1 MKRIPSKVVAAPGY
15 SASVDIGKRGIKL
28 TSFEPVNLLEY
39 FTKGEIQESES
50 LREAFRQG
58 WVVAYKGQTLPKK
71 SEPKIKIPNMK
82 VSQNPSSAK
91 IKIVE
96 NKRKGGE
103 SSYDYETEIPES
115 TKTLIKDAADNQKR
129 KKLEEKEELL
139 KKQKEE
145 FETDIVI
152 QKGKVDIPKI
162 NTVRIDGKEV
172 SNWKAV
178 KKGKKPVEENK
189 IKVDLEEKT
198 VTEENE

>member
-15 SASVDIGKRGIKL
+15 SASVDIGKRGLKL

-39 FTKGEIQESES
+39 FTKEEIQQSDS

-58 WVVAYKGQTLPKK
+58 WVVAFKGQELPKK
-71 SEPKIKIPNMK
+71 SEPKIKIPDMR

-96 NKRKGGE
+96 KKNKGRE
-103 SSYDYETEIPES
+103 SDYGYETEIPEA
-115 TKTLIKDAADNQKR
+115 TQTLIKDAADNQKR

-139 KKQKEE
+139 KSQKEK
-145 FETDIVI
+145 FETDVVI
-152 QKGKVDIPKI
+152 SKGKVDIPKI
-162 NTVRIDGKEV
+162 TTVRIDGKEV
-172 SNWKAV
+172 MNWKAV

-189 IKVDLEEKT
+189 IKVDLQEKT
-198 VTEENE
+198 VTEEE

>member
-28 TSFEPVNLLEY
+28 NSFEPVNLLEY
-39 FTKGEIQESES
+39 FTKEEIQQSES

-58 WVVAYKGQTLPKK
+58 WVVAYKGQNLPKK

-82 VSQNPSSAK
+82 ISQNSFSSAK

-96 NKRKGGE
+96 KKNRGRE
-103 SSYDYETEIPES
+103 SDYEYETEIPES
-115 TKTLIKDAADNQKR
+115 TQTLIKDAAENQKR

-145 FETDIVI
+145 FETDVVI
-152 QKGKVDIPKI
+152 REGKVNIPKI
-162 NTVRIDGKEV
+162 KTVRVDGKEV

-189 IKVDLEEKT
+189 IKVNLQEKT
-198 VTEENE
+198 VTEEE

>member
-39 FTKGEIQESES
+39 FTKEEIQQSDS

-58 WVVAYKGQTLPKK
+58 WVVAFKGQELPKK
-71 SEPKIKIPNMK
+71 SEPKIKIPDMR

-96 NKRKGGE
+96 KKNKGRE
-103 SSYDYETEIPES
+103 SDYGYETEIPEA
-115 TKTLIKDAADNQKR
+115 TQTLIKDAADNQKR

-139 KKQKEE
+139 KSQKEK
-145 FETDIVI
+145 FETDVVI
-152 QKGKVDIPKI
+152 SKGKVDIPKI
-162 NTVRIDGKEV
+162 TTVRIDGKEV
-172 SNWKAV
+172 MNWKAV

-189 IKVDLEEKT
+189 IKVDLQEKT
-198 VTEENE
+198 VTEEE